1 MQAGESHAA
10 TGMPIGTEALY
21 RAALGPSGTGVYLT
35 AFARFEE
42 RGRSGPVWCTRAA
55 LGNLAWLVY
64 WRLWDAVLA
73 QAGLTVAGVAALGWL
88 WLRADGLPMGV
99 RIGVSMAIVLLWCA
113 LPGLWGL
120 AWLHGGLRQ
129 RGTTAVQEAD
139 TFKEALERLERS
151 ENAWRLPGLGASAAS
166 VLAIALLAGVV
177 WQQWRAP
184 VVAASAPPPPVQ
196 PPTANPVTVPAAP
209 PGAVPVAAP
218 VPAPAPAITQ
228 PAQVQPAQ
236 VQPEP
241 DLEPLIERPAARPAA
256 APVPSILE
264 APAIRPRVRGF
275 GVNVG
280 MFALEANAERAQAQL
295 VEAGLPVLADPIES
309 ARGPLT
315 RVRVGPFERR
325 EQAEAAAATV
335 RSLGLEARVYAP

>member
-1 MQAGESHAA
+1 VSAGESHAA

-21 RAALGPSGTGVYLT
+21 RAALGPSGAGVYLSV
-35 AFARFEE
+35 FARFEE
-42 RGRSGPVWCTRAA
+42 RGRSGPVWSARAA

-88 WLRADGLPMGV
+88 WRRADGLPMGV
-99 RIGVSMAIVLLWCA
+99 RIGVSVAIVLLWCA
-113 LPGLWGL
+113 LPGLWGV

-129 RGTTAVQEAD
+129 RGAAAVEEAD

-151 ENAWRLPGLGASAAS
+151 ENAWRLPGLGASSAAT
-166 VLAIALLAGVV
+166 LAVALLAGVV
-177 WQQWRAP
+177 WQQWRVP
-184 VVAASAPPPPVQ
+184 VAVAVPASAPPRLAQ
-196 PPTANPVTVPAAP
+196 PPAAKPVTATAATP
-209 PGAVPVAAP
+209 VAVPVAAP
-218 VPAPAPAITQ
+218 APAVAQ
-228 PAQVQPAQ
+228 PAQA
-236 VQPEP
+236 QPEP
-241 DLEPLIERPAARPAA
+241 DLEPVINRPAARPAT
-256 APVPSILE
+256 APVPPILE

-280 MFALEANAERAQAQL
+280 MFAVEANAERAKARL
-295 VEAGLPVLADPIES
+295 AEAGLPVLADPIES

-325 EQAEAAAATV
+325 EQAEAAATTV

>member
-1 MQAGESHAA
+1 MSAGESHAA

-21 RAALGPSGTGVYLT
+21 RAALGPSGAGVYLSV
-35 AFARFEE
+35 FARFEE
-42 RGRSGPVWCTRAA
+42 RGRSGPVWSARAA

-73 QAGLTVAGVAALGWL
+73 QAGLTVAAVAALGWL

-99 RIGVSMAIVLLWCA
+99 RTGVTVAVVVLWFA

-120 AWLHGGLRQ
+120 AWLHSGLRQ
-129 RGTTAVQEAD
+129 RGTAAVEAAD

-151 ENAWRLPGLGASAAS
+151 ESAWRLPGLGASAAAA
-166 VLAIALLAGVV
+166 LAVVLLAGVV
-177 WQQWRAP
+177 WQQWR
-184 VVAASAPPPPVQ
+184 
-196 PPTANPVTVPAAP
+196 
-209 PGAVPVAAP
+209 VPVAAG
-218 VPAPAPAITQ
+218 APATAPATSDAR
-228 PAQVQPAQ
+228 PAQA
-236 VQPEP
+236 QPEP
-241 DLEPLIERPAARPAA
+241 DIESVIERPAVKAAA
-256 APVPSILE
+256 APVPSILA

-280 MFALEANAERAQAQL
+280 MFAVEANAERAQAQL
-295 VEAGLPVLADPIES
+295 AEAGLPVLADPIES

-325 EQAEAAAATV
+325 EQAEAAATTV
-335 RSLGLEARVYAP
+335 RALGLEARVYAP

>member
-1 MQAGESHAA
+1 VQAGESHAA

-21 RAALGPSGTGVYLT
+21 RAALGPSAAREYLPVL
-35 AFARFEE
+35 ARFED
-42 RGRSGPVWCTRAA
+42 RGRSGPVWSTRAA
-55 LGNLAWLVY
+55 LGNVAWLVY

-73 QAGLTVAGVAALGWL
+73 QAGLTVAGVIALGWL

-99 RIGVSMAIVLLWCA
+99 RIGVSVATVLLWCA

-129 RGTTAVQEAD
+129 RGTTAVEEAD

-151 ENAWRLPGLGASAAS
+151 ESAWRLPGLGASAAAT
-166 VLAIALLAGVV
+166 LAVALLAGVV

-184 VVAASAPPPPVQ
+184 ATPASAPPRLVQ
-196 PPTANPVTVPAAP
+196 PPTANPVAVPAATP
-209 PGAVPVAAP
+209 VAVPVAAP

-228 PAQVQPAQ
+228 PALA
-236 VQPEP
+236 QPEP
-241 DLEPLIERPAARPAA
+241 DLEPMIQRPAARPAA
-256 APVPSILE
+256 APVPSLLE

-280 MFALEANAERAQAQL
+280 MFAVEANAERVQARL
-295 VEAGLPVLADPIES
+295 AEAGLPVLADPIES

-325 EQAEAAAATV
+325 EQAEAAATTV
-335 RSLGLEARVYAP
+335 RALGLEARVYAP

>member
-21 RAALGPSGTGVYLT
+21 RAALGPSAARLYLP

-42 RGRSGPVWCTRAA
+42 RGRSGPVWSTRAA

-99 RIGVSMAIVLLWCA
+99 RIGVSVAIVLLWCA

-129 RGTTAVQEAD
+129 RGTVAVEEAA

-151 ENAWRLPGLGASAAS
+151 ENTWRLPGLGASAAS
-166 VLAIALLAGVV
+166 ALAVALLAGVV
-177 WQQWRAP
+177 WQQWWAP
-184 VVAASAPPPPVQ
+184 AAPASAPPRPVQ

-209 PGAVPVAAP
+209 PVAAP
-218 VPAPAPAITQ
+218 VPAPAVTQ
-228 PAQVQPAQ
+228 PAQA
-236 VQPEP
+236 QPEP
-241 DLEPLIERPAARPAA
+241 DLEPLIERPAASPAA
-256 APVPSILE
+256 APMPSILE
-264 APAIRPRVRGF
+264 APAIRSRPRGF

-280 MFALEANAERAQAQL
+280 MFAVEANAKRAQAQL
-295 VEAGLPVLADPIES
+295 AEAGLPVLADPIES